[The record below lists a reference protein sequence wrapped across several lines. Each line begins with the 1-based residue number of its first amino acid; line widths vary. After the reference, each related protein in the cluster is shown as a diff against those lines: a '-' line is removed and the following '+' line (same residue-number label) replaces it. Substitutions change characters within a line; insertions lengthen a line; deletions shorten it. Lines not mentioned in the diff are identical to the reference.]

1 MDVDV
6 TNDVQAI
13 ITVNAS
19 STKGVYEVRVL
30 RKWRVTD
37 SSATQT
43 IASVDMVLIDRSVS
57 SNSYGYVE
65 KFSFWLNIF
74 RLVSIAYVLL

>member
-1 MDVDV
+1 MDVGV

-65 KFSFWLNIF
+65 KFSF
-74 RLVSIAYVLL
+74 

>member
-1 MDVDV
+1 
-6 TNDVQAI
+6 
-13 ITVNAS
+13 
-19 STKGVYEVRVL
+19 
-30 RKWRVTD
+30 
-37 SSATQT
+37 
-43 IASVDMVLIDRSVS
+43 MVLIDRSVS